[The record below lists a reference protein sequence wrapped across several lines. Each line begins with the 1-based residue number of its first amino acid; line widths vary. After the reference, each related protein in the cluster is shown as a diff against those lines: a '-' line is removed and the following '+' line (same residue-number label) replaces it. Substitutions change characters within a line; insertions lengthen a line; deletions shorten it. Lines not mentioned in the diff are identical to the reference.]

1 MSLVLGL
8 SLVWC
13 NIERMDLAYDLK
25 IKQVK
30 LDEKTA
36 LLAKLE
42 VERENLLSPYR
53 LRQKAREYGLGPAD
67 QGRIRHLW
75 AKVRG
80 SGSGTGVNRLQATG
94 TGKEE

>member
-1 MSLVLGL
+1 MSDSGKGWAWWGVGLAFSSLILGL

-25 IKQVK
+25 TNQMI

-42 VERENLLSPYR
+42 VERGNLLSPYR
-53 LRQKAREYGLGPAD
+53 LRQKAEEYGLGPAD
-67 QGRIRHLW
+67 QSRIRRLS
-75 AKVRG
+75 AK
-80 SGSGTGVNRLQATG
+80 AD
-94 TGKEE
+94 